1 MSKSDKSIQV
11 DEIERPSISE
21 EISSYIEKK
30 QKLNEFLEKM
40 NDLTKAVENTIKE
53 NEEDLR
59 VANELKKNRLDRQMY
74 QQRNLDL
81 QEETKYMKE
90 YLNLKEERDN
100 LEIQIYELDMRKK
113 HRFNILESK
122 YYLPPTQQFN
132 TSYNIPQPQP
142 QPQLP
147 PQTQFQSHNQPQTQL
162 PPQPNEVIRQ
172 EQQPINPPSNSQ
184 PPPPPPPPPPVN
196 NSQQSISQPLKKQV
210 KVIPKPTNINDELR
224 MKLESKFKNAIPNDI

>member
-11 DEIERPSISE
+11 DDIERPSISE

-53 NEEDLR
+53 NEEDLQL
-59 VANELKKNRLDRQMY
+59 ANELKKNRLDRQMY

-132 TSYNIPQPQP
+132 TSYNIPQPQA
-142 QPQLP
+142 QA
-147 PQTQFQSHNQPQTQL
+147 QTQFQS
-162 PPQPNEVIRQ
+162 QPNEVIRQ
-172 EQQPINPPSNSQ
+172 EQQSINPPSNSQ
-184 PPPPPPPPPPVN
+184 PPPPPPPPPPQVN
-196 NSQQSISQPLKKQV
+196 ISQPPISQPLKKQV
-210 KVIPKPTNINDELR
+210 KILPKPTNINDELR
-224 MKLESKFKNAIPNDI
+224 MKLEAKFKNAI

>member
-142 QPQLP
+142 QLP
-147 PQTQFQSHNQPQTQL
+147 PQNQIQSHPQSQL

-184 PPPPPPPPPPVN
+184 PPPPPPPPPVN
-196 NSQQSISQPLKKQV
+196 NSQPSISQPLKKQV